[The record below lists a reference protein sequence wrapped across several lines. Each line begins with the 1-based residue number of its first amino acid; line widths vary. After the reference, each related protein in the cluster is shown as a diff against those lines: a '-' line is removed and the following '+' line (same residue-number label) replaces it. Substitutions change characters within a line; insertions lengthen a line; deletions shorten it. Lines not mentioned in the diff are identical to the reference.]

1 MANKNIDMSKLRQ
14 VLKLYFSHRQGTRK
28 IRDMTGV
35 SRTTIKKY
43 IVQFKALKT
52 TWDEISKLSDK
63 DMSILFRQ
71 EVVIREPPDREKELY
86 AIFPQVEKRLKQP
99 GVTLLMLWR
108 EYASKS
114 LNTYQSTAFYTHY
127 RHWKGLSHPSMHMV
141 HKAGDKM
148 FVDFTG
154 KKLELI
160 DITTGEISTVE
171 VFVAILGASQLTFV
185 MAVESQDISDFIQG
199 CECALQYFGGAPA
212 AIVPDN
218 LKSAVTKSNRFEPSI
233 NHNFAAFADHYG
245 MVVLPARAYKPK
257 DKSLVEGAVKIAYN
271 RIFTNL
277 QGQKFY
283 SIKELNQAIMRHLE
297 NHNKAFFQGR
307 TYSRMSQFDEME
319 KEVLQPLPPI
329 RFEMRENVQV
339 TVMKIG
345 YVCIHRDRHYY
356 SVHYSYVG
364 KKVKIFFSKSTVDV
378 YYKYELIASHDRSKA
393 PYGYTTVP
401 EHLASYNKQILDWNP
416 KRFID
421 EANAIHEDVGT
432 YIELVIAKK
441 PHPEQAFKSCQGIL
455 SFAKRSSI
463 GPERLINACRRAH
476 AYGIYHYKI
485 IETILQKNL
494 DQYEME
500 EVTSQMPSHGNIRG
514 EEYYK

>member
-1 MANKNIDMSKLRQ
+1 MANKNIDMNKLRQ
-14 VLKLYFSHRQGTRK
+14 ILKLYFSHHQGARK
-28 IRDMTGV
+28 IRDVTGV

-43 IVQFKALKT
+43 IVQFRALKT
-52 TWDEISKLSDK
+52 TWDELSKLSDK
-63 DMSILFRQ
+63 DLSALFHQ
-71 EVVIREPPDREKELY
+71 GVVIPDPPDREKELY
-86 AIFPQVEKRLKQP
+86 AFFPQVEKRLKQP
-99 GVTLLMLWR
+99 GVTLQLLWK
-108 EYASKS
+108 EYAGKN
-114 LNTYQSTAFYTHY
+114 LDAFQSTAFYRHY
-127 RHWKGLSHPSMHMV
+127 RLWKGLSHPSMHMV

-148 FVDFTG
+148 FVDFAG
-154 KKLELI
+154 KKLEII
-160 DITTGEISTVE
+160 DKTTGEISSVE

-185 MAVESQDISDFIQG
+185 MAVESQDISDFILG
-199 CECALQYFGGAPA
+199 CESALHYFGGAPA

-218 LKSAVTKSNRFEPSI
+218 LKAAVTKCSRFEPSI
-233 NHNFAAFADHYG
+233 NHNFEAFADHYG

-277 QGQKFY
+277 QGQKFF
-283 SIKELNQAIMRHLE
+283 SIEGINQAIMRHLE

-307 TYSRMSQFDEME
+307 TYSRINQFDEME
-319 KEVLQPLPPI
+319 KEALQSLPPT

-345 YVCIHRDRHYY
+345 FVCLHRDRHYY

-378 YYKYELIASHDRSKA
+378 YYKYELIASHERSKT

-416 KRFID
+416 QRFID
-421 EANAIHEDVGT
+421 EAKAIHSDVGQ

-441 PHPEQAFKSCQGIL
+441 PHPELAFKSCQGIL
-455 SFAKRSSI
+455 SFAKQSSI
-463 GPERLINACRRAH
+463 GHERLINACRRAH
-476 AYGIYHYKI
+476 SYGLFHYKI
-485 IETILQKNL
+485 IETILLKNL
-494 DQYEME
+494 DQYDME
-500 EVTSQMPSHGNIRG
+500 EVTSQMPAHENIRG